1 MVSTVQIPRFPESNH
16 PLVQALAQRSDQELL
31 TLFQRYPEQ
40 GCYFAAIFCR
50 YSPVVYTLIRHS
62 VPSPVQGDYLFA
74 LTWRHLYYELGGID
88 LRRSE
93 PEAPAKATLQSW
105 LIQSTAQCIN
115 QAQLP
120 PVEAI
125 AYNLEAAPPVLW
137 CYMNQSLD
145 RIDPLNRLILIMG
158 ETFRWS
164 ETRISAYLRA
174 EGEAIAPAEVR
185 QRLDAAQTELLADLP
200 QDIRELYGLEDK
212 ALSSQTLDGQTLD
225 GQTLGDRSAGAE
237 ALAAVVNPS
246 VPATQTPSRPA
257 TAPQRPQSSPFSP
270 RTESLTAGFAI

>member
-1 MVSTVQIPRFPESNH
+1 MQIPHFPESNH
-16 PLVQALAQRSDQELL
+16 PLVQALAQRSDQDLL

-50 YSPVVYTLIRHS
+50 YTPVVYTLVQHS
-62 VPSPVQGDYLFA
+62 VSSPVQADYLFA
-74 LTWRHLYYELGGID
+74 VTWRHLYYELGGLD
-88 LRRSE
+88 LHRSD
-93 PEAPAKATLQSW
+93 PSNPTKATLQSW
-105 LIQSTAQCIN
+105 LIQVTAQCIN

-137 CYMNQSLD
+137 CYIYQSLD

-174 EGEAIAPAEVR
+174 EGENLAPAEVR
-185 QRLDAAQTELLADLP
+185 QRLEVAQAELLADLP
-200 QDIRELYGLEDK
+200 QDIREIYLP
-212 ALSSQTLDGQTLD
+212 API
-225 GQTLGDRSAGAE
+225 GASP
-237 ALAAVVNPS
+237 AAVTPAPS
-246 VPATQTPSRPA
+246 LSGSASGSPAPSPA
-257 TAPQRPQSSPFSP
+257 AALNAALNAAPKSRFYPLA
-270 RTESLTAGFAI
+270 ESLAAGFAL